1 MANVRKKHSA
11 DFKSKVAIEAIKQQK
26 TINELVAEYAVHATQ
41 IHTWRTQAIA
51 VIPSAFTT
59 KTTETE
65 QNQQALIDELHRQL
79 GQVIAERDW
88 LKKKS
93 LMSQ

>member
-26 TINELVAEYAVHATQ
+26 TINELV
-41 IHTWRTQAIA
+41 
-51 VIPSAFTT
+51 AFTT